1 MQRLLF
7 KDRKRCISYMFSVSV
22 VKLCD
27 HFIERFLR
35 AVIPKGQ
42 ESIAVTDGKCAT
54 GRQGTEVEVGRREN
68 KWGMA
73 KALKPQ
79 GPPRSGALPLARLHP
94 LSSPKSTT
102 SGESDIQIFECV
114 ADILVQT
121 AS

>member
-35 AVIPKGQ
+35 TVIPKGQ
-42 ESIAVTDGKCAT
+42 ESIAVMDGKCAT

-79 GPPRSGALPLARLHP
+79 RPPPEWSTSSSKATPPKLP
-94 LSSPKSTT
+94 
-102 SGESDIQIFECV
+102 
-114 ADILVQT
+114 
-121 AS
+121 